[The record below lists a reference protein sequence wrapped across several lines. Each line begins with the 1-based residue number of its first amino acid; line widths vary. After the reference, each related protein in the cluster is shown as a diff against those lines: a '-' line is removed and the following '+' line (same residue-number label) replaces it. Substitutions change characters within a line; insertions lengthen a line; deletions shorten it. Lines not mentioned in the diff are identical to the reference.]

1 MNFVKKYHS
10 ILVDLQ
16 AKSQT
21 SIDVTDM
28 KKSQSHIKIGILS
41 TGESS
46 ASSAFLSSAAG
57 FTLPSGSRKKEG
69 GVEFNCAINQ
79 PLESG
84 ADNEAGAG
92 SKDAVR
98 GSEFQLAPMG
108 DLSNWIFS
116 RMQMSSTRPT
126 EK

>member
-1 MNFVKKYHS
+1 LNVVNKDHF

-41 TGESS
+41 TRESS
-46 ASSAFLSSAAG
+46 ASSVFLSSAAG

-69 GVEFNCAINQ
+69 VLNFT
-79 PLESG
+79 
-84 ADNEAGAG
+84 
-92 SKDAVR
+92 
-98 GSEFQLAPMG
+98 AP
-108 DLSNWIFS
+108 
-116 RMQMSSTRPT
+116 
-126 EK
+126 

>member
-1 MNFVKKYHS
+1 MHDYSEYFLLEKAALPVS
-10 ILVDLQ
+10 SLVLQPDLHCHPDQ
-16 AKSQT
+16 ERKR
-21 SIDVTDM
+21 
-28 KKSQSHIKIGILS
+28 
-41 TGESS
+41 
-46 ASSAFLSSAAG
+46 G
-57 FTLPSGSRKKEG
+57 F
-69 GVEFNCAINQ
+69 EFHCAINQ

-84 ADNEAGAG
+84 TDNEAGAA

>member
-1 MNFVKKYHS
+1 
-10 ILVDLQ
+10 
-16 AKSQT
+16 
-21 SIDVTDM
+21 M

-41 TGESS
+41 TGENS
-46 ASSAFLSSAAG
+46 ASSVFLSSAAG
-57 FTLPSGSRKKEG
+57 FTLPSGSRKKERG
-69 GVEFNCAINQ
+69 GFEFHCAINQ

-84 ADNEAGAG
+84 TDNEAGAA

>member
-1 MNFVKKYHS
+1 MNFVNKDHF

-16 AKSQT
+16 EKSQT

-41 TGESS
+41 TGENS
-46 ASSAFLSSAAG
+46 ASSVFLSSAAG
-57 FTLPSGSRKKEG
+57 FTLPSGSRKRG
-69 GVEFNCAINQ
+69 FEFHCAINQ

-84 ADNEAGAG
+84 TDNEAGAA

-108 DLSNWIFS
+108 DLSNWVFS
-116 RMQMSSTRPT
+116 LMQMSSTRPT

>member
-1 MNFVKKYHS
+1 LNFVNKDHF

-16 AKSQT
+16 EKSQT

-46 ASSAFLSSAAG
+46 ASSDFLSSAAG

-69 GVEFNCAINQ
+69 EFHCAINQ

-84 ADNEAGAG
+84 TDN
-92 SKDAVR
+92 
-98 GSEFQLAPMG
+98 
-108 DLSNWIFS
+108 
-116 RMQMSSTRPT
+116 
-126 EK
+126 